1 MGRGEETTS
10 CIVENNNVYSS
21 RYGIPNEIALMGSGI
36 KLIINRTACF
46 TDITY
51 VYNCETATSYGM
63 ELAQS
68 DIKSMKELLA
78 KEEFYL
84 PKPGT
89 ILQGQMINVSKNN
102 VIVDLGQAGIG
113 IVYPGEFYDNP
124 ERMRALKPGDMV
136 SAMLIELENEEGYRE
151 LSLRSAQMTTAWQDI
166 KEKMDKEEIVTTTV
180 ININKGGLIVEV
192 SGVQGFL
199 PLSQLSPEHYPKV
212 EGGDTTRIVQ
222 ALQKFKGQELMVK
235 IIGFSEAENK
245 LIVSEKAILEDLAKE
260 ELKKLTVGDMAEGE
274 ITEVTDFG
282 AFVRLSDNLD
292 ALIHSSEIDWKFIE
306 DPREVLHIGD
316 KIKAKI
322 INLDGGRVSLS
333 LKALK
338 PDPWETVEEKFQV
351 GQKIKGKVIKI
362 RSSGAFVELS
372 DDIVGFLPAEEV
384 IKDGKPARTTDV
396 VQSGGEYDLAIVS
409 IDAKDH
415 KIVLT
420 LE

>member
-1 MGRGEETTS
+1 MDLTTS
-10 CIVENNNVYSS
+10 
-21 RYGIPNEIALMGSGI
+21 PI
-36 KLIINRTACF
+36 KT
-46 TDITY
+46 
-51 VYNCETATSYGM
+51 
-63 ELAQS
+63 
-68 DIKSMKELLA
+68 MKDLLA

-89 ILQGQMINVSKNN
+89 ILQGQIINVSKSS
-102 VIVDLGQAGIG
+102 VIIDLGTAGIG

-124 ERMRALKPGDMV
+124 ERMKALKPGDTV
-136 SAMLIELENEEGYRE
+136 SAMLVEMENEDGYRE

-166 KEKMDKEEIVTTTV
+166 KEKMDKEEILITTV

-199 PLSQLSPEHYPKV
+199 PLSQLSPEHYPKI
-212 EGGDTTRIVQ
+212 EGGDTTKIVQ
-222 ALQKFKGQELMVK
+222 ALQKFKGQELKVK
-235 IIGFSEAENK
+235 ILDFSESENK
-245 LIVSEKAILEDLAKE
+245 LIVSEKAILEDLTKE
-260 ELKKLTVGDMAEGE
+260 ELKKFNVGDMVDGT

-282 AFVRLSDNLD
+282 AFVKLSDNLD

-306 DPREVLHIGD
+306 DPRAVLRIGD

-322 INLDGGRVSLS
+322 INLDGGRVALS

-351 GQKIKGKVIKI
+351 GQKVRGKVIKV
-362 RSSGAFVELS
+362 RSGGAFVELTS
-372 DDIVGFLPAEEV
+372 EIVGFLPAIESGEKKLEETV
-384 IKDGKPARTTDV
+384 KV
-396 VQSGGEYDLAIVS
+396 GEEYNFAIVS

>member
-1 MGRGEETTS
+1 
-10 CIVENNNVYSS
+10 
-21 RYGIPNEIALMGSGI
+21 
-36 KLIINRTACF
+36 
-46 TDITY
+46 
-51 VYNCETATSYGM
+51 M
-63 ELAQS
+63 ELVQN
-68 DIKSMKELLA
+68 DIRTMKDLLA

-89 ILQGQMINVSKNN
+89 ILQGQIISVSKSN
-102 VIVDLGQAGIG
+102 VIVDLGTAGIG

-124 ERMRALKPGDMV
+124 ERMRALKPGETV
-136 SAMLIELENEEGYRE
+136 SVMLVELENEDGYRE

-166 KEKMDKEEIVTTTV
+166 KEKMDKEEVITTTV

-199 PLSQLSPEHYPKV
+199 PLSQLSPENYPKV
-212 EGGDTTRIVQ
+212 EGGDTTKIVQ
-222 ALQKFKGQELMVK
+222 ALQKLKGQGLKVK
-235 IIGFSEAENK
+235 IIDFSEEENK

-260 ELKKLTVGDMAEGE
+260 DFKKFNVGDMVDGT

-282 AFVRLSDNLD
+282 AFVKLSDNLD

-322 INLDGGRVSLS
+322 INLDGGRVALS

-338 PDPWETVEEKFQV
+338 PDPWEKVEEKFQV
-351 GQKIKGKVIKI
+351 GQKVKGKVIKV
-362 RSSGAFVELS
+362 RSSGAFVELTES
-372 DDIVGFLPAEEV
+372 IVGFLPAVESGDNKLEKTVKAGEE
-384 IKDGKPARTTDV
+384 
-396 VQSGGEYDLAIVS
+396 YNFAIVS
-409 IDAKDH
+409 IDVKDH